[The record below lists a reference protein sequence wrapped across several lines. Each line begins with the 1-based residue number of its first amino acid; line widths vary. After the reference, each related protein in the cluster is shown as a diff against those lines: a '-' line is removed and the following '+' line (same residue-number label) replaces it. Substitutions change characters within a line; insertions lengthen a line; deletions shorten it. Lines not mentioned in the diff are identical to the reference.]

1 MPLNKTFIP
10 PMVLELDGNTEIDA
24 HFCSAIL
31 YECQVDREHAD
42 KTVDEIKSSNT
53 KVQRLPASV
62 ITAGAGDPAVLVGSG
77 SDFQNF
83 VES

>member
-1 MPLNKTFIP
+1 
-10 PMVLELDGNTEIDA
+10 MVLELDGNTEIDA

-53 KVQRLPASV
+53 KVQCLPASV
-62 ITAGAGDPAVLVGSG
+62 ITAATDPAVLVGSG
-77 SDFQNF
+77 SAF
-83 VES
+83 